1 MKMELLGFSKNQTKI
16 NLIYKYM
23 LFSMLLLIFSC
34 YKVERNCSNFRFG
47 TFKYERVIG
56 NKLSTSFFIRD
67 NDIEIEYY
75 NNKIDTSKIK
85 WVNECE
91 FILRKQNPIN
101 NIEKKPISMKII
113 STHKNYYIFEFSLV
127 GDNEKRQRGKI
138 VKISEDLN
146 LPLKL

>member
-16 NLIYKYM
+16 NLICKYI

-127 GDNEKRQRGKI
+127 GDNKKRQRGKI

>member
-1 MKMELLGFSKNQTKI
+1 MKMEHLGFSKTQTKTNFI
-16 NLIYKYM
+16 RKYM
-23 LFSMLLLIFSC
+23 LFLTLLLNFSC

-75 NNKIDTSKIK
+75 DNKIDTSKIN

-101 NIEKKPISMKII
+101 NIEKKAISMKII

-127 GDNEKRQRGKI
+127 GDNKKRQRGKI
-138 VKISEDLN
+138 IKISEELN

>member
-16 NLIYKYM
+16 NLICKYM

-138 VKISEDLN
+138 VKINEDLN

>member
-1 MKMELLGFSKNQTKI
+1 MELLGFSKTQTKI
-16 NLIYKYM
+16 NFISKYV
-23 LFSMLLLIFSC
+23 LFSTLFLNFSC
-34 YKVERNCSNFRFG
+34 YKVNRDCSNFKFG

-91 FILRKQNPIN
+91 FILRKQNPTN
-101 NIEKKPISMKII
+101 NLEKKPISIKII

-127 GDNEKRQRGKI
+127 GDNKNKKRGKI
-138 VKISEDLN
+138 LKISEGLDF
-146 LPLKL
+146 PSKF

>member
-1 MKMELLGFSKNQTKI
+1 MKMELLGFLKNQTKI
-16 NLIYKYM
+16 NLICKYM

-138 VKISEDLN
+138 VKINEDLN

>member
-1 MKMELLGFSKNQTKI
+1 
-16 NLIYKYM
+16 M

-75 NNKIDTSKIK
+75 DNKIDTSKIR

-91 FILRKQNPIN
+91 FILRKKNPIN
-101 NIEKKPISMKII
+101 NIEKKPISMKIV

-127 GDNEKRQRGKI
+127 GDNGKRQRGKI

>member
-1 MKMELLGFSKNQTKI
+1 MKMELLGFSKNQIKI
-16 NLIYKYM
+16 NFICKYM
-23 LFSMLLLIFSC
+23 LFSMLLLNFSC
-34 YKVERNCSNFRFG
+34 YRVERNCSNFRFG

-56 NKLSTSFFIRD
+56 NKLSTSFFIRN
-67 NDIEIEYY
+67 NDIEVEYY

-138 VKISEDLN
+138 VKINENLN